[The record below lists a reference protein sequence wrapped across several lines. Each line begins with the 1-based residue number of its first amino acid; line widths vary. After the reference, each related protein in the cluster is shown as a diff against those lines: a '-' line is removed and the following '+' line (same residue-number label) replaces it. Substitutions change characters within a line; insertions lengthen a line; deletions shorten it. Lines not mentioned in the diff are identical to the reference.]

1 MLEIPEPYKGG
12 NKVIFYFNPEETK
25 IPEIKFSA
33 SLDTYSWEV
42 ALEEREGKVLAKF
55 ENVNRLFYDKS
66 LSFVRN
72 NHRDFLDGIRLEDIL

>member
-1 MLEIPEPYKGG
+1 MTEVPVLYKG
-12 NKVIFYFNPEETK
+12 NSKVIFYFNPEETK
-25 IPEIKFSA
+25 IPEIKFST
-33 SLDTYSWEV
+33 SLDTYPWEV

-55 ENVNRLFYDKS
+55 ENVNRLFYDRS